1 MAMFMGT
8 ADQLPQYSV
17 FKLTKW
23 SVTLGAPGQPE
34 KSLLQIE
41 PPFEIIKK
49 AGRLRIKISN
59 FTFYGNSHRRLRI
72 RSQV

>member
-1 MAMFMGT
+1 MRVKLSDGVFENQMAMFMGT

-49 AGRLRIKISN
+49 AGM
-59 FTFYGNSHRRLRI
+59 
-72 RSQV
+72 